1 MGRQKRLMMKIDN
14 PCSRYTTYSKRRDGI
29 LKKASELSVLCDAD
43 VGLLM
48 FSPSGRLTS
57 FASNGRV
64 EDVFLRYYFYQRL
77 RELKHEGEMLEK
89 LSKIYNPDL
98 KNITS
103 VHEAQ
108 VYQQFLTDSLRH
120 VEKLKEELLGKQIIV
135 QESGTVEVTWLE
147 RTENTIWNST
157 ANDHDQPKTT

>member
-14 PCSRYTTYSKRRDGI
+14 PCSRHTTYSKRRDGI

-57 FASNGRV
+57 FSSNGRI
-64 EDVFLRYYFYQRL
+64 EDVFLRYVDQPNELRGGPVSNEDYFYQRL

-89 LSKIYNPDL
+89 LSKYD
-98 KNITS
+98 
-103 VHEAQ
+103 
-108 VYQQFLTDSLRH
+108 FLS
-120 VEKLKEELLGKQIIV
+120 
-135 QESGTVEVTWLE
+135 
-147 RTENTIWNST
+147 
-157 ANDHDQPKTT
+157 P